1 MLHAVE
7 NTNLPFAD
15 ASVVSFFF
23 ILFVGACTVFLV
35 FDMVRRIRRANF
47 REQIAAKLD
56 AEVAEEQAI
65 KKAHDSK

>member
-1 MLHAVE
+1 MLHAVD
-7 NTNLPFAD
+7 NNNLAFAD
-15 ASVVSFFF
+15 AGVLGFFF

-56 AEVAEEQAI
+56 AEIAEEKAI
-65 KKAHDSK
+65 KKAKESK